1 MILSGWLILRNKIC
15 NDINTNILYNNS
27 ASFNKLIKNDMKPL
41 ITLPAHFDGK
51 AIILDAPFKLESDTK
66 LLVTVLRSGNHAEE
80 KDEWN
85 VSSSLQLNKAYSED
99 EPEYSLSLVKEPNP
113 EYKK

>member
-1 MILSGWLILRNKIC
+1 
-15 NDINTNILYNNS
+15 
-27 ASFNKLIKNDMKPL
+27 MKPL

-51 AIILDAPFKLESDTK
+51 AIILDAPFKLKSDAK
-66 LLVTVLRSGNHAEE
+66 LLVTVLQSGEYAEE
-80 KDEWN
+80 KEEWD
-85 VSSSLQLNKAYSED
+85 VSSLLQLNKAYSKD